1 MTQAGQGPSGAPD
14 GGPQE
19 LPPLPTDE
27 DPAPGV
33 VDSAAQP
40 AAGGDA
46 AGPPAQGEGAPD
58 SQ

>member
-1 MTQAGQGPSGAPD
+1 M
-14 GGPQE
+14 
-19 LPPLPTDE
+19 PPLPTDE